1 MKYKNTSGFRQ
12 VIIIEGKKT
21 VVFADDVVDVSHE
34 LINAAFERVADNA
47 EVTHKAR
54 TIKKPTGSDEK
65 VNFTD
70 LESKIESVK
79 KEASEVAGAQLIE
92 LKSTQNSEI
101 SAIRAELADFKALVI
116 KRLEILKSVV
126 KTLEYEVG
134 QLYSD
139 EEVDEEQKPFQR

>member
-12 VIIIEGKKT
+12 FIVIEGKKT
-21 VVFADDVVDVSHE
+21 VVFADDVVDVGHE
-34 LINAAFERVADNA
+34 LINAAFERVNDTAV
-47 EVTHKAR
+47 VTHKAR
-54 TIKKPTGSDEK
+54 TIKKPTSSDEK

-70 LESKIESVK
+70 LETKIESVK
-79 KEASEVAGAQLIE
+79 KEAAEVASTQLTE
-92 LKSTQNSEI
+92 LKSTQVSELT
-101 SAIRAELADFKALVI
+101 AIRNELTEFKALVI

-139 EEVDEEQKPFQR
+139 EEVDEEQKPFQK

>member
-12 VIIIEGKKT
+12 VVVIEGKKT
-21 VVFADDVVDVSHE
+21 VVFADEVIDVSRE
-34 LINAAFERVADNA
+34 LINAAFDRVADDA

-54 TIKKPTGSDEK
+54 TIKKPTADDK
-65 VNFTD
+65 VNLTD
-70 LESKIESVK
+70 LEHKIESVK
-79 KEASEVAGAQLIE
+79 KEASEVASTKLSE
-92 LKSTQNSEI
+92 LQTTQNSELT
-101 SAIRAELADFKALVI
+101 AIRNDLNDFKALVI

-139 EEVDEEQKPFQR
+139 EEVDEEQKPFQK